1 MEKRRIN
8 VRAII
13 WHDGKLLAVKHKRGD
28 AVSTYYATPGGG
40 LDPVE
45 SLADGV
51 RRELVEETGIEP
63 VVGRLLFIQQFQS
76 SRESYSEELEFFF
89 HIENPEAYVAVN
101 LATTTHGKDELA
113 LCEFVD
119 PTSVHLLPKFLTRI
133 DIAHY
138 VENELPPHI
147 EDLLSE
153 PSDE

>member
-13 WHDGKLLAVKHKRGD
+13 WHEGKLLAVKHKRGD
-28 AVSTYYATPGGG
+28 AVSSYYAVPGGG
-40 LDPVE
+40 LDPME
-45 SLADGV
+45 SLAAGV

-76 SRESYSEELEFFF
+76 SRQGYDEELEFFF
-89 HIENPEAYVAVN
+89 HIENPEAYLAVDISS
-101 LATTTHGKDELA
+101 TTHGKDELA

-119 PTSVHLLPKFLTRI
+119 PASAHVLPEFLTRI
-133 DIAHY
+133 SVAHY

-147 EDLLSE
+147 ENLLSE
-153 PSDE
+153 PYHE